1 VNLFGCI
8 WIVGQCASVRQCAA
22 VLFVMCGS
30 AHRNVRLSGRSAAVC
45 GSVWQSAEVWQC
57 GRIAAVRVWQYTVVW
72 QCEAVRARVC
82 GSARG
87 RVRRCMA
94 VRGAVCGSG

>member
-1 VNLFGCI
+1 
-8 WIVGQCASVRQCAA
+8 
-22 VLFVMCGS
+22 
-30 AHRNVRLSGRSAAVC
+30 
-45 GSVWQSAEVWQC
+45 
-57 GRIAAVRVWQYTVVW
+57 VWQYTVVS

-82 GSARG
+82 GSVRG